1 MVKYVILPRPL
12 HEIHVAMVNNI
23 ILPSQFFQSNMSSW
37 SELLSCQVNFL
48 KVRCRHEVICYLAMS
63 TS

>member
-1 MVKYVILPRPL
+1 MVKYVILPCPL

-23 ILPSQFFQSNMSSW
+23 ILPSQLFQSNMSSW

-48 KVRCRHEVICYLAMS
+48 KVRCRHEAICYLAMS